1 MCLFFCLSL
10 FEFPLKEEEETE
22 EREREK
28 RAVLVAPVRSKG
40 LRKELEET
48 QKCLGHGVQKNP
60 KRVTGKN
67 QRANPPSGARDL
79 RGRQRTE
86 REECRAIKEQE
97 EPRRWSYVRCISK
110 VNTHE

>member
-28 RAVLVAPVRSKG
+28 RAVSVAPVRSKG

-48 QKCLGHGVQKNP
+48 
-60 KRVTGKN
+60 
-67 QRANPPSGARDL
+67 
-79 RGRQRTE
+79 
-86 REECRAIKEQE
+86 
-97 EPRRWSYVRCISK
+97 
-110 VNTHE
+110 

>member
-28 RAVLVAPVRSKG
+28 RAVSVAPVRSKG

-48 QKCLGHGVQKNP
+48 QKCLCHGVQKNP
-60 KRVTGKN
+60 THSGMQPTRCNIKINFASNVCSHTFEKN
-67 QRANPPSGARDL
+67 DCLLSDVP
-79 RGRQRTE
+79 
-86 REECRAIKEQE
+86 
-97 EPRRWSYVRCISK
+97 
-110 VNTHE
+110 